1 MVERS
6 LNRVID
12 AEENAVETAGEISL
26 LAIDGLR
33 RAARLVIDTPKIA
46 MGAGPTKK
54 RKIRSV
60 KQLGIRS
67 PIVYFHTAS
76 KQKAAA

>member
-1 MVERS
+1 MVQRS

-33 RAARLVIDTPKIA
+33 RAARLVIDIPKIA
-46 MGAGPTKK
+46 VGAGPTKK
-54 RKIRSV
+54 RKVRSV
-60 KQLGIRS
+60 KQIGIRS
-67 PIVYFHTAS
+67 PIVHFHTAS